1 MLIENCIFKFRSDFI
16 DCLVPASGCDAITSE
31 GTCFKYFTSSGI
43 SWAGAKQECEAGD
56 YYLAKITSLEEDT
69 LMYTGVT
76 DSGKCLIGLSD
87 IDTEGTFVWTD
98 GSNSSYMPWNPGQP
112 DNNNEEDCVE
122 SLSLAVWNDFTCEIR
137 SFACYFCSTEGKN
150 SMSLNEE
157 SISVVKQE
165 RTFFTPK
172 FDRICPK
179 IVNFYA
185 FLVSKIHKIF
195 RLSKFSPKY

>member
-1 MLIENCIFKFRSDFI
+1 MRDL
-16 DCLVPASGCDAITSE
+16 
-31 GTCFKYFTSSGI
+31 
-43 SWAGAKQECEAGD
+43 
-56 YYLAKITSLEEDT
+56 
-69 LMYTGVT
+69 TGVIT
-76 DSGKCLIGLSD
+76 RLCSVCLYSTNPCTRICCRYE
-87 IDTEGTFVWTD
+87 I
-98 GSNSSYMPWNPGQP
+98 WNPGQP